1 MVIDV
6 NAIIDNIRNV
16 IKENEYKKVTGD
28 LIVVNKSKLEY
39 ALVECFGK
47 VLSETVKGDKNEL

>member
-16 IKENEYKKVTGD
+16 IKDNVCKKVAGE
-28 LIVVNKSKLEY
+28 LILVNKTKLEGE
-39 ALVECFGK
+39 LVECFGK
-47 VLSETVKGDKNEL
+47 LLRETAEGV